1 METDEAMNALSVT
14 NKGLTT
20 QEAQERLKKFGYNEL
35 KEKKPTTA
43 LQMFLGEF
51 KDIFILLL
59 LVATVFQ
66 S

>member
-1 METDEAMNALSVT
+1 METDDVMSALTVT

-20 QEAQERLKKFGYNEL
+20 QEVKERLKKYGFNEL

-51 KDIFILLL
+51 KDVFILLP
-59 LVATVFQ
+59 LVATVFR